1 MLKAVVAIIVV
12 AFVGVLGYAAIS
24 PERFRIERSA
34 TIAAPPEKVFPLIND
49 FKRWK
54 AWSPWEKLDPAL
66 KRSYSGPAEGV
77 GAAYSWQGVNE
88 VGTGRMQIVQS
99 NPPSRIEIKLD
110 FEKPFE
116 AHNIA
121 EFTLKPE
128 GGATQVTWVMHGPLP
143 YTHRLMQVF
152 FDMDDMV
159 GGKFDQGL
167 ANLKTAAEQ

>member
-1 MLKAVVAIIVV
+1 MTKAIIAIIVV
-12 AFVGVLGYAAIS
+12 AIVGVLGYAAIRPDS
-24 PERFRIERSA
+24 FRIERSA
-34 TIAAPPEKVFPLIND
+34 TIEAPPEKVFPLIND

-54 AWSPWEKLDPAL
+54 AWSPWEKIDPAL
-66 KRSYSGPAEGV
+66 KRSYTGPNEGV

-99 NPPSRIEIKLD
+99 TPNSRIEIKLD

-121 EFTLKPE
+121 EFSFKPE
-128 GGATQVTWVMHGPLP
+128 NGGTHVTWAMHGPSP
-143 YTHRLMQVF
+143 YMHRLMQVF

-167 ANLKTAAEQ
+167 ANLKAAAEQ